1 MRFKSA
7 LSILILFFSL
17 SQAQPIT
24 GEAKTLEFKDNR
36 IIYTGNVKLVRG
48 PSVLRAD
55 RVVIHLTEKGKPVKI
70 VATGNVRYSEPG
82 RKAISER
89 AEYDLT
95 GDVIVLKGN
104 ARVEE
109 DNSILEADEIVYD
122 RKKQT
127 LQAKGDRVRTI
138 YIEEEGNEEVRHNEG
153 DSKKKGNIPEKGEDD
168 S

>member
-48 PSVLRAD
+48 PSVLKAD

-82 RKAISER
+82 RKATSR
-89 AEYDLT
+89 YAEYDLIQE
-95 GDVIVLKGN
+95 VIILKGE
-104 ARVEE
+104 AHVEE
-109 DNSILEADEIVYD
+109 NNSILEADEIVYD
-122 RKKQT
+122 RKRQT

-138 YIEEEGNEEVRHNEG
+138 YIEEEGNEKVRHNEG
-153 DSKKKGNIPEKGEDD
+153 NSEKEGNIPEKGEGD